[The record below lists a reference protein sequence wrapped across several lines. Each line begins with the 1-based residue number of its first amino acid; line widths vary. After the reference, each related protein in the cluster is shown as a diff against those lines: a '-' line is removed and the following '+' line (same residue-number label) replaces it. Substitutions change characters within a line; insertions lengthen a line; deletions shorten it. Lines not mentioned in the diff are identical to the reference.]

1 MSGAPSMTRRADEEM
16 SALPVLANF
25 ALYQLAW
32 LACVWGAAAGR
43 SGIGV
48 AVALTVIAVR
58 LRGTRRRGAE
68 LRLILLTGLIGGAWE
83 SLLIG
88 LDWVRYRDSWAEGW
102 PPLWIIALWLAFATT
117 LNVSLRWLQNRPG
130 LAALL
135 GLAGGP
141 LAWWAGERFGALE
154 LASPV
159 SSLCV
164 IGLGWAMLM
173 PALLALAE
181 YCDTAPFAEERG

>member
-1 MSGAPSMTRRADEEM
+1 MSGAPWVSHQAGAEM
-16 SALPVLANF
+16 PVWTVLANF

-48 AVALTVIAVR
+48 AVALGVVAVR
-58 LRGTRRRGAE
+58 LRGAGRLGAE

-83 SLLIG
+83 SLLTG
-88 LDWVRYRDSWAEGW
+88 LDWVRYQDSWATGW

-117 LNVSLRWLQNRPG
+117 FNVSLRWLRNRAG

-135 GLAGGP
+135 GLVGGP
-141 LAWWAGERFGALE
+141 LAWWAGERLGALD
-154 LASPV
+154 LVAPGF
-159 SSLCV
+159 SLCV
-164 IGLGWAMLM
+164 IGLGWAALM
-173 PALLALAE
+173 PILLALAAR
-181 YCDTAPFAEERG
+181 YDTAPPAQTGG